1 MDMFQVP
8 RREAEARILL
18 DDGRTLEGQLFLA
31 TAGPDGRPE
40 TVWERLN
47 MSKEQFDKMPDHW
60 RLAQAY
66 EDPAHVV
73 EDRQTRRLAAKK
85 AREAAQHQGEG

>member
-31 TAGPDGRPE
+31 TAGPAGRKRPI
-40 TVWERLN
+40 TSNASW
-47 MSKEQFDKMPDHW
+47 
-60 RLAQAY
+60 
-66 EDPAHVV
+66 
-73 EDRQTRRLAAKK
+73 T
-85 AREAAQHQGEG
+85 